1 MELEDKLFNIS
12 NEMGQV
18 FGFNP
23 TYKASIDDGYL
34 QITKTDE
41 SGESIIYEKDVDGL
55 DDASVISVIKSWVMG
70 CDAVAIPTVSPQTF
84 EANRAVFLS
93 RLDNLM

>member
-1 MELEDKLFNIS
+1 MELEDKLFIIS
-12 NEMGQV
+12 NEMSQV
-18 FGFNP
+18 FGCNP

-34 QITKTDE
+34 QITKTDD
-41 SGESIIYEKDVDGL
+41 SGEDIIYEKDVDGL
-55 DDASVISVIKSWVMG
+55 DDASVISAIKGWVMS
-70 CDAVAIPTVSPQTF
+70 CDVVPTVSPQTF